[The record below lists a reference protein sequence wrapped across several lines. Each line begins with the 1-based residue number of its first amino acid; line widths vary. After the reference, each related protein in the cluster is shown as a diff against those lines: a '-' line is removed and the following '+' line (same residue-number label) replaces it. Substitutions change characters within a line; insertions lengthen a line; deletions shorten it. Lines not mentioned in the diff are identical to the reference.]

1 MYIAMLMSDWFIVNK
16 STETTVRVDTGM
28 AAVWVK
34 MVSSWFCSLLYMWTL
49 IAPAAFP
56 DRDWGYKTDAF

>member
-16 STETTVRVDTGM
+16 SNNTVRVDTGM

-34 MVSSWFCSLLYMWTL
+34 MVSSWVGCLLYLWTL
-49 IAPAAFP
+49 I
-56 DRDWGYKTDAF
+56 GKSETNIYNNK